1 MTQFNWK
8 FKQILTTNGELTHVE
23 YLLTGTEGEY
33 SVETEGTHTFKD
45 GTVDKLF
52 EEIGESDIRGWI
64 EKDTTQ
70 GEVNILKLTLE
81 NQINYLKNAP
91 KKADLPWLANTFTIE

>member
-8 FKQILTTNGELTHVE
+8 FKQIFITNGELTHVE
-23 YLLTGTEGEY
+23 YLLTGTDDGY
-33 SVETEGTHTFKD
+33 SVETEGTHTFKE
-45 GTVDKLF
+45 GTVDKPF
-52 EEIGESDIRGWI
+52 EEIVESDIRRWI

-70 GEVNILKLTLE
+70 GELNLLKLTLE

-91 KKADLPWLANTFTIE
+91 KKADLPWLADTFTIE

>member
-1 MTQFNWK
+1 MQFNWK
-8 FKQILTTNGELTHVE
+8 FKQISTTNGELSHVE
-23 YLLTGTEGEY
+23 YLLTGTDGEY
-33 SVETEGTHTFKD
+33 SVETEGTHQFKE
-45 GTVDKLF
+45 GTVNKPVQ
-52 EEIGESDIRGWI
+52 EIVESDIRSWI

-70 GEVNILKLTLE
+70 GELNLLKSTLE